1 MKKWLRRVRDNF
13 ITRIGNELRRQ
24 LPKRNLGSFDLIE
37 MGWFNA
43 AMESARYYGDH
54 MQAAECF
61 SDDESL
67 REFSVRRR
75 NIQGLVLEFGVA
87 SGRTIN
93 QIARAV
99 FPEPVFGFDS
109 FNGLPEDWNADH
121 RRGKFAQAVPSVQPN
136 VELIVGLFAK
146 TLPQFLKERS
156 DQQVSLLHIDCDLYS
171 STKVIFEELSSRIVP
186 GTVIIFDEYFNYPGW
201 QQHEFKAFQEFVFSR
216 SLKYSYIGFNRSHAQ
231 VTVVIDG

>member
-1 MKKWLRRVRDNF
+1 
-13 ITRIGNELRRQ
+13 
-24 LPKRNLGSFDLIE
+24 
-37 MGWFNA
+37 
-43 AMESARYYGDH
+43 
-54 MQAAECF
+54 
-61 SDDESL
+61 
-67 REFSVRRR
+67 
-75 NIQGLVLEFGVA
+75 
-87 SGRTIN
+87 
-93 QIARAV
+93 V